1 MTYTTEWEAGQCF
14 EKKLSREKAQIDCAQ
29 LQNKA
34 EKWYKQFGCSF
45 HQILLFLKMLSW
57 CPKINQSINNIAVKR
72 YFMCG
77 GMKMWKAKVI
87 FDNL

>member
-34 EKWYKQFGCSF
+34 EKWYKQFGSSF
-45 HQILLFLKMLSW
+45 HQILLFLKMF
-57 CPKINQSINNIAVKR
+57 CMVPKNKP
-72 YFMCG
+72 
-77 GMKMWKAKVI
+77 KT
-87 FDNL
+87 

>member
-34 EKWYKQFGCSF
+34 QKWYKQFSCSF
-45 HQILLFLKMLSW
+45 HQILLFLI
-57 CPKINQSINNIAVKR
+57 C
-72 YFMCG
+72 FMRHKHKARKNKQYCSKHILCG
-77 GMKMWKAKVI
+77 LEEKYENPY
-87 FDNL
+87 NLW